1 MKNII
6 KNKKFIIAIITIILI
21 IILSICI
28 KILNTKASESELS
41 EVKEYVKNH
50 YLNKQTL
57 ESLKS
62 GNKDNFEKMSAAI
75 ISINRDNGSKLEK
88 ISEEDVAKRYKQMY
102 NEEMKI
108 TEVAFLLSNGYKYNY
123 DDKSFELFKEAN
135 EEITEDDLKLD
146 DQNETDYQKTTRITS
161 CKKIK
166 KDQYEINFEDRMI
179 KPAVEFI
186 DYANNHEN
194 SGFDIQ
200 KIEEITERD
209 KTEEDEKYLYDLIND
224 DNIEELTTV
233 EESGKIVVNKTKDG
247 YSVEKYEEVTK

>member
-6 KNKKFIIAIITIILI
+6 KNKKVRITIIVIILI
-21 IILSICI
+21 ILLAICVKVI
-28 KILNTKASESELS
+28 STKASESELS

-50 YLNKQTL
+50 YLNTETL
-57 ESLKS
+57 ESLKR
-62 GNKDNFEKMSAAI
+62 GNTDNFEKISAAI
-75 ISINRDNGSKLEK
+75 ISINRDNGSKIEK
-88 ISEEDVAKRYKQMY
+88 ILEEEVGKRYKQMY

-108 TEVAFLLSNGYKYNY
+108 TEVAFLLGNGYKYNY
-123 DDKSFELFKEAN
+123 DDKCFEIFKEAN
-135 EEITEDDLKLD
+135 EEITEEDLKLD
-146 DQNETDYQKTTRITS
+146 NQNETNYQKTTRITS
-161 CKKIK
+161 CKKTK
-166 KDQYEINFEDRMI
+166 NNQYEIYFEDRMV

-194 SGFDIQ
+194 SGFDTQ